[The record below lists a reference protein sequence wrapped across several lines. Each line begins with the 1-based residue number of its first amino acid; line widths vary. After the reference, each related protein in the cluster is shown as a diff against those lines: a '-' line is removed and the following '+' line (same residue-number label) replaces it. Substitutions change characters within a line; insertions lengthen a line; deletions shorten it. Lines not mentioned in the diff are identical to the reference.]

1 MVYGDSGDDPVRQV
15 LRSLRDHLI
24 PPRLPSLEFSQE
36 RWDSEYRSGKWRYLA
51 SLAEFPRYAVIA
63 GYLRFLGRDKQILE
77 VGCGTGILHS
87 YLKDVGFARYKGIDF
102 SAAAIMEASKAAD
115 QSSRFEVAE
124 GSAYSDGQRY
134 DVIIFNEVLYYF
146 EDCLSL
152 LRHYRKSLSGGGR
165 FIISMV
171 LGAHSD
177 RHWALIEQDHNVEEA
192 IQVRNRSGVT
202 WNCKLIR
209 VSSER

>member
-1 MVYGDSGDDPVRQV
+1 
-15 LRSLRDHLI
+15 
-24 PPRLPSLEFSQE
+24 
-36 RWDSEYRSGKWRYLA
+36 
-51 SLAEFPRYAVIA
+51 
-63 GYLRFLGRDKQILE
+63 

-134 DVIIFNEVLYYF
+134 DVIIFSEVLYYF

-165 FIISMV
+165 FIVSMV
-171 LGAHSD
+171 LGTHSD

-202 WNCKLIR
+202 WNCKLIH
-209 VSSER
+209 VTSER